1 MVGVTLM
8 NGVNNSSGEGG
19 REIFSLEDVQTVL
32 QFAMRNRIRELSM
45 WELHRDQSAPSGNI
59 IVPTDTVTATPSMNS
74 GIQQKPY
81 EFSAAL
87 NTFTSGLKCPGQPG
101 GSSPVIGIPPASGP
115 AVPPSSV
122 NVGSPPSSV
131 SVTPN
136 AVTTGSN
143 SDNSGAQSN
152 ATPHNSIGNPTS
164 IVPPTASPN

>member
-1 MVGVTLM
+1 M
-8 NGVNNSSGEGG
+8 GEWDG
-19 REIFSLEDVQTVL
+19 D
-32 QFAMRNRIRELSM
+32 EL
-45 WELHRDQSAPSGNI
+45 ATSGNMM
-59 IVPTDTVTATPSMNS
+59 VPTDTVPATLSMNS

-143 SDNSGAQSN
+143 SDNRGTQS
-152 ATPHNSIGNPTS
+152 T
-164 IVPPTASPN
+164 